1 MIAGIYSRIG
11 FAFTDSFTEGV
22 DLSGRL
28 GHLRTSFFSQ
38 TRGVCMYELSDFRRG
53 LRVMVEGNPYQVLDF
68 QHVKPGKGNQFTR
81 TRLRNLLTGQ
91 QLERTFKSGERFE
104 VPDVQNVE
112 MTFLYKDE
120 NGYNF
125 MNQTTY
131 EQITILPNEID
142 ESKNF
147 LIENLQVVVLFYN
160 DRPVSVDVPKAV
172 NMRVAK
178 TEPGVKGDRV
188 TGATKQAEMETG
200 LVVNVPLHINEGDVL
215 RIDTTEGGAYVSRV
229 TE

>member
-1 MIAGIYSRIG
+1 
-11 FAFTDSFTEGV
+11 
-22 DLSGRL
+22 
-28 GHLRTSFFSQ
+28 
-38 TRGVCMYELSDFRRG
+38 MYELSDFRKG

-112 MTFLYKDE
+112 MTFLYRDE

-125 MNQTTY
+125 MNQSNY
-131 EQITILPNEID
+131 EQLTILPNEIG
-142 ESKNF
+142 ESANY
-147 LIENLQVVVLFYN
+147 LVENLQVVVLFYN
-160 DRPVSVDVPKAV
+160 ERPVSVDVPKAV
-172 NMRVAK
+172 NMKVAK

-188 TGATKQAEMETG
+188 TGATKQATMETG
-200 LVVNVPLHINEGDVL
+200 LVVNVPLHINEGELL
-215 RIDTTEGGAYVSRV
+215 RIDTVEGVYVSRV
-229 TE
+229 SE

>member
-1 MIAGIYSRIG
+1 
-11 FAFTDSFTEGV
+11 
-22 DLSGRL
+22 
-28 GHLRTSFFSQ
+28 
-38 TRGVCMYELSDFRRG
+38 MYELSDFRRG
-53 LRVMVEGNPYQVLDF
+53 LRVMVEGSPYQVLDF

-91 QLERTFKSGERFE
+91 QLERTFKSGERFG

-112 MTFLYKDE
+112 MTFLYKDD

-142 ESKNF
+142 ESHNF

-160 DRPVSVDVPKAV
+160 ERPVSIDVPKAV
-172 NMRVAK
+172 NMKVAK

-188 TGATKQAEMETG
+188 TGATKQATMETG
-200 LVVNVPLHINEGDVL
+200 LVVNVPLHINEGDL
-215 RIDTTEGGAYVSRV
+215 CRIDTTEGGAYVSRV